1 MNICLDQ
8 AKDSSGAFHF
18 EVHQTPEGFEASCPT
33 HPHIPAVTA
42 PTESEAI
49 VAMNNRM
56 STFLASNFQIING

>member
-18 EVHQTPEGFEASCPT
+18 EVHAVPEGFQVHCPT

-42 PTESEAI
+42 TTESDAI

-56 STFLASNFQIING
+56 STFLASNFQIVDG